1 MSPVQQS
8 PQGPKSLYYSAIF
21 RDFLSLNLSPC
32 GNKMDAESTVIMIIF
47 NIGNRKK
54 EQQQPPMFSLSENQS
69 SQESP
74 VVLHLIVY
82 K

>member
-1 MSPVQQS
+1 
-8 PQGPKSLYYSAIF
+8 
-21 RDFLSLNLSPC
+21 
-32 GNKMDAESTVIMIIF
+32 MDAESTVIMIIF